1 MDTWTVISAVSSLVG
16 TIVVLVAVVFAWR
29 QVREAKLAREVSL
42 LQSMYDRLNEPYMY
56 AMRQRIRRGEFDDV
70 TEMNEDDLD
79 VFNKLVGQLEF
90 LGIAVDKGLLN
101 FEAVRAVFPI
111 APLRIWPLAER
122 FIFKDE
128 TYPDGTPAG
137 EYFALLV
144 RRYESLMVPPV
155 PAVLPIITTTAAD
168 EASSA

>member
-1 MDTWTVISAVSSLVG
+1 MSAISSFVGSL
-16 TIVVLVAVVFAWR
+16 VVLVALVFAWR
-29 QVREAKLAREVSL
+29 QVREAKLAREVAL
-42 LQSMYDRLNEPYMY
+42 LQNLYDRLNEPLMY
-56 AMRQRIRRGEFDDV
+56 AMRQRIRHGEFDDV
-70 TEMNEDDLD
+70 SELNEDDLN

-101 FEAVRAVFPI
+101 FEVVRAVFPI

-122 FIFKDE
+122 LIFKDE

-137 EYFALLV
+137 EHFASLV
-144 RRYESLMVPPV
+144 RRYESLIVPPA

-168 EASSA
+168 EAASA